1 MPIVHTTYLER
12 VDHPVGVFA
21 ARILAQLVLMLVL
34 SQLVWLLLM
43 LMVVQMVRL
52 LLFQWWLILH
62 NGLIPKIN
70 NLEKNLK
77 LGIMKLVEYGFCLQ
91 LFWFV
96 VIIRASHGMIEKPR
110 FNT

>member
-34 SQLVWLLLM
+34 AQLVWLLLM

-52 LLFQWWLILH
+52 LLLQWWLILH

-70 NLEKNLK
+70 NLETKPEIGYPEIGGVWFLPPTF
-77 LGIMKLVEYGFCLQ
+77 LVCRYNQGFP
-91 LFWFV
+91 WYD
-96 VIIRASHGMIEKPR
+96 
-110 FNT
+110 